1 MVSKDTNKLPNCGG
15 KTLFSH
21 EDVMIYLRNSVEV
34 SKVTH
39 TLLTLKFLCIA
50 IGAYLVSVG
59 RQKKLILVVSGSKRD
74 YIESLFQKIK
84 KYIPKLEQSTV

>member
-59 RQKKLILVVSGSKRD
+59 RQKKLILVVW
-74 YIESLFQKIK
+74 
-84 KYIPKLEQSTV
+84 VA